1 MVSVRRVPD
10 GDLVGVC
17 TGHRRGDAS
26 AELAGLGVLPERRR
40 EGIGTRLVEQFE
52 ENAAEGGFERIS
64 VGSAGGDV
72 DNFYAALGYE
82 PESELVRL
90 DAETLSRRRAGNARR
105 GSYLHRAEVPGEGL
119 KRWLRPGT
127 APCPVPSGRRRG

>member
-52 ENAAEGGFERIS
+52 ENAAEGGFARIS

-90 DAETLSRRRAGNARR
+90 DAGVVDHEYLDAVRETLDEEAIYIVRKSLERD
-105 GSYLHRAEVPGEGL
+105 
-119 KRWLRPGT
+119 
-127 APCPVPSGRRRG
+127 